1 MNFLSEEM
9 GIVASVTMGGLGYLY
24 VVTSVHYWNRR
35 HRCEI
40 IVYNPTFIDDGEMAT
55 RYGCN
60 IK

>member
-40 IVYNPTFIDDGEMAT
+40 IVYNPTFIDDREMD
-55 RYGCN
+55 N
-60 IK
+60 